1 MTSRETRS
9 QTYRT
14 YVGLKEQLEKIDFAA
29 DEAQKKVDFESAHD
43 EEILLAI
50 TIVEDFLK
58 STGRVC
64 YGGAA
69 MNAQLPDKYKFYD
82 PRYNIPDY
90 DFLTPNP
97 EEDIEMLERRFRAA
111 GFTDI
116 GIRAGMHEGT
126 TKIYINFVPVAD
138 VSAIHP
144 TLYNMFKKHSVKVG
158 GLTFMDI
165 NSLRMMMYLEL
176 SRPRGEVSRWSK
188 VYERILLLAYA
199 RPVKAGA
206 CRTRAPRTRIPL
218 PVYRT
223 VLQYALRMGRV
234 IAGASVV
241 GAYHESLQRPLAAEW
256 FFSQKLPLIL
266 YVPASSGDEVALREL
281 LGDLSVRQ
289 FPATGDFIPKMTLL
303 SYQKSPIVLLVEET
317 ACHSYNTLQMR
328 SGKILRMASL
338 DTLITLYLSILLSD
352 NKFLKTLFPKSI
364 MCMAQES
371 LELSAY
377 MRRYPEKSQFPFISL
392 TCSGHQKGMPTLL
405 REKVERIRAAK
416 TQKAKRSDRT
426 KTRRSP

>member
-1 MTSRETRS
+1 M
-9 QTYRT
+9 
-14 YVGLKEQLEKIDFAA
+14 LKEQLERIEMSA
-29 DEAQKKVDFESAHD
+29 DEAQKRIDFDSAHD

-50 TIVEDFLK
+50 GIVEDFLK
-58 STGRVC
+58 LTGRVC

-97 EEDIEMLERRFRAA
+97 EQDIEMLQRRFRAA

-116 GIRAGMHEGT
+116 GIRPGMHEGT

-144 TLYNMFKKHSVKVG
+144 SLYTMFKKHAVKVG
-158 GLTFMDI
+158 GLTFMDV

-176 SRPRGEVSRWSK
+176 SRPRGEVARWSK

-199 RPVKAGA
+199 RPTSISA
-206 CRTRAPRTRIPL
+206 CHKRDPKSRVPL

-223 VLQYALRMGRV
+223 VLQYALRFNRV

-241 GAYHESLQRPLAAEW
+241 GAYRESLKRPLAAEW

-266 YVPASSGDEVALREL
+266 YVPPGDGDASALREL
-281 LGDLSVRQ
+281 LGDLAVRQ
-289 FPATGDFIPKMTLL
+289 IPATGDFIPRMILL
-303 SYQKSPIVLLVEET
+303 SYDKTPIVLLVEET
-317 ACHSYNTLQMR
+317 ACHSYNTMEMKN
-328 SGKILRMASL
+328 GKILRIASL
-338 DTLITLYLSILLSD
+338 DTLITLYLSILLSGR
-352 NKFLKTLFPKSI
+352 KFLKSLFPQSI
-364 MCMAQES
+364 LCMAQES
-371 LELSAY
+371 VELSSY

-392 TCSGHQKGMPTLL
+392 TCSGYQKGMPTLL
-405 REKVERIRAAK
+405 REKVARIKVAK
-416 TQKAKRSDRT
+416 TQKVKVSSRRNT
-426 KTRRSP
+426 TRR